1 MVVDNAIIRVWKD
14 KRGGYDMTEL
24 TAPIH
29 VNSEI
34 GKLKTV
40 LLKRP
45 GREVE
50 NLTPEIMERLLFD
63 DIPYLKVIQKEHD
76 EFAKALEDNGVEVLY
91 LEKLAAEAIDAGNA
105 KETFVEK
112 VLSESNIESPS
123 VYEGLKNYLLDMET
137 QDMVIAIMEGVRKK
151 DVHTKKEHLSDVAED
166 GGEPVEKKGS
176 GSSYFTED
184 ESDHLSDVSNDDD
197 YPFYMDP
204 MPNLYFTRDPAA
216 SMGNGLTINR
226 MMFEARQRESLF
238 MEAIMEY
245 HPRFANS
252 DVQIWRDRNHTSFM
266 EGGDELVLNEK
277 TLAIGISQ
285 RTSAQAIEELAL
297 ELFSKGSTFEKI
309 LAIKIPN
316 VRAMMHLDTV
326 FTMVDYDKF
335 TIHPGILRI
344 GGSIDVYII
353 EKGDEPGK
361 VKITHE
367 TDLEKSLKDVLGVE
381 ELTLI
386 PCGGG
391 DAIAAPREQW
401 NDGSNTLAI
410 APGVVVTYDRNYM
423 SNELLREHGIKVI
436 EISSSELSRGRG
448 GPRCMSMP
456 LVREDLNG

>member
-137 QDMVIAIMEGVRKK
+137 KDMVIAIMEGVRKK
-151 DVHTKKEHLSDVAED
+151 DVHTKKE
-166 GGEPVEKKGS
+166 
-176 GSSYFTED
+176 
-184 ESDHLSDVSNDDD
+184 HLSDVSNDDD

-344 GGSIDVYII
+344 GGSIDVYVI
-353 EKGDEPGK
+353 EEGDEPGK

-401 NDGSNTLAI
+401 NDGANTLAI

-456 LVREDLNG
+456 LVREDLN

>member
-1 MVVDNAIIRVWKD
+1 
-14 KRGGYDMTEL
+14 MTEL

-151 DVHTKKEHLSDVAED
+151 DVHTKKE
-166 GGEPVEKKGS
+166 
-176 GSSYFTED
+176 
-184 ESDHLSDVSNDDD
+184 HLSDVSNDDD

-344 GGSIDVYII
+344 GGSIDVYVI
-353 EKGDEPGK
+353 EEGDEPGK

-401 NDGSNTLAI
+401 NDGANTLAI

-456 LVREDLNG
+456 LVREDLN

>member
-1 MVVDNAIIRVWKD
+1 
-14 KRGGYDMTEL
+14 MTEL

-151 DVHTKKEHLSDVAED
+151 DVHTKKEHLSDV
-166 GGEPVEKKGS
+166 
-176 GSSYFTED
+176 
-184 ESDHLSDVSNDDD
+184 SNDDD

-252 DVQIWRDRNHTSFM
+252 AVQIWRDRNHTSFM

-344 GGSIDVYII
+344 GGSIDVYVI
-353 EKGDEPGK
+353 EEGDEPGK

-401 NDGSNTLAI
+401 NDGANTLAI

-456 LVREDLNG
+456 LVREDLN